1 MKIPFFK
8 RKKDKQ
14 DETERAI
21 AGYREAAERNP
32 QDPRLRIKLAEL
44 LLSSGRKEEAIAA
57 YCEAARAYETSGKN
71 RIVTAIYQHVL
82 SIDPGRI
89 EIYRQLAD
97 AFMKEYLIG
106 DAVETM
112 VRLATYYYDHNRH
125 YEAAQTIKEITALDP
140 ENRFY
145 KSKVEKFLKE
155 HSLSPEL
162 LEKIGPKDKWTLVPP
177 SDSSSSEHAPR
188 GGFVDLRSLLDEQS
202 IDIVISE
209 GHTLSETDQNA
220 GAGSTPED
228 VLRQIRSLVGSDTDQ
243 NTPEFHYNLGLAFL
257 SQEHYEAASEEF
269 HQATGSREYGVD
281 AYCKLIVCYR
291 KLARYDDAARAAEA
305 GLKLKELGDSNRLEI
320 LYEQALVCKERGERR
335 QALKIFKTIYEQ
347 DRNFRSVAKEINELS

>member
-21 AGYREAAERNP
+21 AGCREAAERNP

-44 LLSSGRKEEAIAA
+44 LLSSGRKEEAVAA
-57 YCEAARAYETSGKN
+57 YCEAARAYEATGKN

-89 EIYRQLAD
+89 EIYRLLAD

-112 VRLATYYYDHNRH
+112 VRLATYYYDHDRH
-125 YEAAQTIKEITALDP
+125 YEAAQTIKEITSFDP
-140 ENRFY
+140 DNRFY

-155 HSLSPEL
+155 HNLSPEV
-162 LEKIGPKDKWTLVPP
+162 LEKIGPKDKWTLVQPAGTV
-177 SDSSSSEHAPR
+177 SSENAPR
-188 GGFVDLRSLLDEQS
+188 GGFVDLRSLLDEES

-209 GHTLSETDQNA
+209 EQIFPETGQDVA
-220 GAGSTPED
+220 AGSTPED
-228 VLRQIRSLVGSDTDQ
+228 VLRQIKSLVGSDADQ
-243 NTPEFHYNLGLAFL
+243 DTPEFHYNLGLAFMN
-257 SQEHYEAASEEF
+257 QGHYEAACEEF
-269 HQATGSREYGVD
+269 SQATAGGQHGAD
-281 AYCKLIVCYR
+281 AYRCLIICYR
-291 KLARYDDAARAAEA
+291 KLGRYDDAARAADA
-305 GLKLKELGDSNRLEI
+305 GLKLKGLGDSDRLEM
-320 LYEQALVCKERGERR
+320 LYEQALVCKERGERK
-335 QALKIFKTIYEQ
+335 QALKIFKKIYEQ
-347 DRNFRSVAKEINELS
+347 DRNFRSVAREINELS